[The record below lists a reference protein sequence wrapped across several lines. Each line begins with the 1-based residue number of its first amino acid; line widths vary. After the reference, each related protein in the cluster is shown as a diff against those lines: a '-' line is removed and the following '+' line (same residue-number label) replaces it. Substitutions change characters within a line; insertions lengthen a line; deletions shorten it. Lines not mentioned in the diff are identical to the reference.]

1 MAKLFERPRITLFIL
16 VLASASLITLNYRGG
31 SRFSFVSVKAA
42 VRDVITPV
50 RSTLNSAFS
59 PVGNVITGAFDY
71 GSLKAENRKLKS
83 QIYGAEMVKLAA
95 GDAQRQLNQLLKLD
109 NIQFAQGIASVPAQ
123 VISMTPSNLQLSFE
137 IDKGQSVGIRLG
149 MVVVGG
155 SGLAGRIV
163 AVGSTTSTVLMVSD
177 PNFAAGV
184 RFGSGGNIALL
195 NGQGMNEPLKVNLV
209 DPGAPI
215 RVGQVLVTSGLQGE
229 IFPPGIP
236 IAKVTAI
243 ANPLGALQE
252 SVKAVPV
259 VDYAGLQYVRVL
271 KWQPPS

>member
-95 GDAQRQLNQLLKLD
+95 GDAQRQLNQLLRLD

-137 IDKGQSVGIRLG
+137 IDKGQSAGIRLG

-243 ANPLGALQE
+243 SNPLGALQE

>member
-50 RSTLNSAFS
+50 RSTLDNAFS
-59 PVGNVITGAFDY
+59 PVGNVITGAFNY
-71 GSLKAENRKLKS
+71 GSLKVENQKLKS
-83 QIYGAEMVKLAA
+83 QIYSAEMTKLAS
-95 GDAQRQLNQLLKLD
+95 GDAQRQLNQLLRLD

-137 IDKGQSVGIRLG
+137 IDKGQSAGIKLG

-155 SGLAGRIV
+155 SGLAGQIV
-163 AVGSTTSTVLMVSD
+163 AVGSTTSTVLMVDD

-184 RFGSGGNIALL
+184 RFGPGGNIALL
-195 NGQGMNEPLKVNLV
+195 NGQGMNQALKINLV
-209 DPGAPI
+209 DPGSPI

-229 IFPPGIP
+229 VFPPGIP
-236 IAKVTAI
+236 IARITSI
-243 ANPLGALQE
+243 SNPLGALQE
-252 SVKAVPV
+252 SVKAAPV